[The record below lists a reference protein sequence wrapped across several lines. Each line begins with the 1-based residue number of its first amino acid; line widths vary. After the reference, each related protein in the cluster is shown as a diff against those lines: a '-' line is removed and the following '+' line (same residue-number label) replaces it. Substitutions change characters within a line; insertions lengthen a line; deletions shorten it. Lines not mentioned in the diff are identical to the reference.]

1 MHACAQT
8 EIPKPNFFSAG
19 LKLPSADSTF
29 ISKEYGHAL
38 VQPVRKAVVK
48 LPFGLTFHRIPDKIF
63 CGSTTPDVPERSK
76 PMMFFKAAERSGKL
90 QHLSRIFL
98 TSVLIIAAVAAVF
111 ALCACVSDIGTAPI
125 SPAPTGNIGIETPD
139 VEPTDIPYEI
149 SATYELYYFENR
161 RLEQCVREQL
171 FWEGKIFL
179 GDILSVTKLDL
190 SHCGINDIS
199 ELAAF
204 KNLVELDLSF
214 NTVQSLEPLTQLK
227 KLKRLTLNNVSA
239 SDFTFLSQ
247 LSQLCELSV
256 RQCAI
261 TDLTPFSSAVSLQ
274 TLDISGNAV
283 SDLSPISALSK
294 LINLYADSNAISDLS
309 PISNLSSLETL
320 SLHGN
325 DITAVEPLS
334 SLTDLHYLD
343 LSGNDIGDINPIC
356 SLKSLHTLDLSFNA
370 IESCETPLNSTGL
383 LILNLSSNKLTDI
396 SVLLSKTRSLQRV
409 ILTYNPIDDFS
420 LFFNMKELQ
429 FISAVEGTGM
439 DAETLMKLQRAFP
452 DTIFE

>member
-1 MHACAQT
+1 
-8 EIPKPNFFSAG
+8 
-19 LKLPSADSTF
+19 
-29 ISKEYGHAL
+29 
-38 VQPVRKAVVK
+38 
-48 LPFGLTFHRIPDKIF
+48 
-63 CGSTTPDVPERSK
+63 
-76 PMMFFKAAERSGKL
+76 MFFKAAERSGKL

-111 ALCACVSDIGTAPI
+111 TLCACVSDIGTAPI

-239 SDFTFLSQ
+239 SDFTF
-247 LSQLCELSV
+247 
-256 RQCAI
+256 
-261 TDLTPFSSAVSLQ
+261 
-274 TLDISGNAV
+274 
-283 SDLSPISALSK
+283 
-294 LINLYADSNAISDLS
+294 
-309 PISNLSSLETL
+309 
-320 SLHGN
+320 
-325 DITAVEPLS
+325 
-334 SLTDLHYLD
+334 
-343 LSGNDIGDINPIC
+343 
-356 SLKSLHTLDLSFNA
+356 
-370 IESCETPLNSTGL
+370 
-383 LILNLSSNKLTDI
+383 
-396 SVLLSKTRSLQRV
+396 
-409 ILTYNPIDDFS
+409 
-420 LFFNMKELQ
+420 
-429 FISAVEGTGM
+429 
-439 DAETLMKLQRAFP
+439 
-452 DTIFE
+452 

>member
-1 MHACAQT
+1 
-8 EIPKPNFFSAG
+8 
-19 LKLPSADSTF
+19 
-29 ISKEYGHAL
+29 
-38 VQPVRKAVVK
+38 
-48 LPFGLTFHRIPDKIF
+48 
-63 CGSTTPDVPERSK
+63 
-76 PMMFFKAAERSGKL
+76 MFFKAAERSGKL

-239 SDFTFLSQ
+239 SDFNVLSQ

-261 TDLTPFSSAVSLQ
+261 TDLTPFSSAVS
-274 TLDISGNAV
+274 ISGCV
-283 SDLSPISALSK
+283 
-294 LINLYADSNAISDLS
+294 
-309 PISNLSSLETL
+309 TR
-320 SLHGN
+320 
-325 DITAVEPLS
+325 
-334 SLTDLHYLD
+334 
-343 LSGNDIGDINPIC
+343 
-356 SLKSLHTLDLSFNA
+356 
-370 IESCETPLNSTGL
+370 TPT
-383 LILNLSSNKLTDI
+383 
-396 SVLLSKTRSLQRV
+396 
-409 ILTYNPIDDFS
+409 
-420 LFFNMKELQ
+420 
-429 FISAVEGTGM
+429 
-439 DAETLMKLQRAFP
+439 
-452 DTIFE
+452 

>member
-1 MHACAQT
+1 
-8 EIPKPNFFSAG
+8 
-19 LKLPSADSTF
+19 
-29 ISKEYGHAL
+29 
-38 VQPVRKAVVK
+38 
-48 LPFGLTFHRIPDKIF
+48 
-63 CGSTTPDVPERSK
+63 
-76 PMMFFKAAERSGKL
+76 MFFKAAERSGKM
-90 QHLSRIFL
+90 QNLSRIFL
-98 TSVLIIAAVAAVF
+98 TSVLIIAAGAAVF

-227 KLKRLTLNNVSA
+227 KLKQIDAQQCFGIRFKRFVTAFAIVATERSI
-239 SDFTFLSQ
+239 
-247 LSQLCELSV
+247 SV
-256 RQCAI
+256 QSRFNTVFIRCFPANSRYQRH
-261 TDLTPFSSAVSLQ
+261 
-274 TLDISGNAV
+274 AV
-283 SDLSPISALSK
+283 SDLSPISALSQ

-325 DITAVEPLS
+325 DITAVGTLS

-343 LSGNDIGDINPIC
+343 LSGNDIGDIDPIC
-356 SLKSLHTLDLSFNA
+356 PLKNLHTLDLSFNA

-420 LFFNMKELQ
+420 LFFSMKELQ

>member
-1 MHACAQT
+1 
-8 EIPKPNFFSAG
+8 
-19 LKLPSADSTF
+19 
-29 ISKEYGHAL
+29 
-38 VQPVRKAVVK
+38 
-48 LPFGLTFHRIPDKIF
+48 
-63 CGSTTPDVPERSK
+63 
-76 PMMFFKAAERSGKL
+76 MFFKAAERSGKL

-125 SPAPTGNIGIETPD
+125 SPAPTGNIGVETPD
-139 VEPTDIPYEI
+139 AEPTDIPYEI

-239 SDFTFLSQ
+239 SDFNILSQ

-309 PISNLSSLETL
+309 PISNLSSPCITQL
-320 SLHGN
+320 SY
-325 DITAVEPLS
+325 D
-334 SLTDLHYLD
+334 
-343 LSGNDIGDINPIC
+343 
-356 SLKSLHTLDLSFNA
+356 
-370 IESCETPLNSTGL
+370 
-383 LILNLSSNKLTDI
+383 
-396 SVLLSKTRSLQRV
+396 
-409 ILTYNPIDDFS
+409 
-420 LFFNMKELQ
+420 
-429 FISAVEGTGM
+429 
-439 DAETLMKLQRAFP
+439 
-452 DTIFE
+452 

>member
-29 ISKEYGHAL
+29 ISKEYRHAL
-38 VQPVRKAVVK
+38 VQPVRKAVVR

-63 CGSTTPDVPERSK
+63 LRQHNARCTRKEQADDVFQGSGTQRK
-76 PMMFFKAAERSGKL
+76 
-90 QHLSRIFL
+90 
-98 TSVLIIAAVAAVF
+98 IAAFIPYFSYICSDYCSCAAVF

-125 SPAPTGNIGIETPD
+125 SPAPTRNIGVETPD
-139 VEPTDIPYEI
+139 AEPTDIPYEI

-239 SDFTFLSQ
+239 SDFNVLSQ

-283 SDLSPISALSK
+283 SDLSPISALSQ
-294 LINLYADSNAISDLS
+294 LINLYADNNTISDLS

-325 DITAVEPLS
+325 DIAAVGTLS

-420 LFFNMKELQ
+420 LFFSMKELQ

>member
-1 MHACAQT
+1 
-8 EIPKPNFFSAG
+8 
-19 LKLPSADSTF
+19 
-29 ISKEYGHAL
+29 
-38 VQPVRKAVVK
+38 
-48 LPFGLTFHRIPDKIF
+48 
-63 CGSTTPDVPERSK
+63 
-76 PMMFFKAAERSGKL
+76 MFFKAAERSGKL

-283 SDLSPISALSK
+283 SDLSPISALSQ

-325 DITAVEPLS
+325 DITAVGTLS
-334 SLTDLHYLD
+334 SLTDLHY
-343 LSGNDIGDINPIC
+343 P
-356 SLKSLHTLDLSFNA
+356 
-370 IESCETPLNSTGL
+370 P
-383 LILNLSSNKLTDI
+383 
-396 SVLLSKTRSLQRV
+396 VLRRGVILQRV
-409 ILTYNPIDDFS
+409 DAVGGLRAAGNGPDAHVLRRLADGLVRHGGCRSRFLLRSGGRGRLLFGGRIFGRFFRAGGNGHRLLPQCFLLGDGAGHEQPARNAYRAYAQRQNDVVALFAEKAPDPLLVRMIFVCLHDFAPPRLS
-420 LFFNMKELQ
+420 MCQKPE
-429 FISAVEGTGM
+429 
-439 DAETLMKLQRAFP
+439 D
-452 DTIFE
+452 